1 MTGLDKL
8 FPKPVNV
15 EVAGKLVPIRELTI
29 GQLPRFLRAAAPV
42 LDSLMRQDGAEVGEL
57 LEHVDTVVNLVV
69 IATGIERETLEALP
83 ATDLIMLLEAMLEV
97 NGRFFGEALP
107 AFVSKLA
114 AKGAAAMDGLTPLS
128 SSSSTDTRGARSS
141 ATP

>member
-1 MTGLDKL
+1 MTGLDTL
-8 FPKPVNV
+8 IPTPVTV
-15 EVAGKLVPIRELTI
+15 EVAGELVEIRQLTI

-42 LDSLMRQDGAEVGEL
+42 LESLMRPEGAEVAEL
-57 LEHVDTVVNLVV
+57 LEHVDTVINLVV

-83 ATDLIMLLEAMLEV
+83 ATVLLRLLDVLLEV
-97 NGRFFGEALP
+97 NGSFFGEALP

-114 AKGAAAMDGLTPLS
+114 AKGAAVMDGLMPPS
-128 SSSSTDTRGARSS
+128 SSSSTDTPGARSS

>member
-1 MTGLDKL
+1 MTGLEKL

-15 EVAGKLVPIRELTI
+15 EVAGKLVQIRELTI

-42 LDSLMRQDGAEVGEL
+42 LESLIRPEGAEVAEL
-57 LEHVDTVVNLVV
+57 LEHVDTVVDLVV

-83 ATDLIMLLEAMLEV
+83 ATDLIMLLDAMLEV

-114 AKGAAAMDGLTPLS
+114 AKGAAVMDGLTPLS
-128 SSSSTDTRGARSS
+128 SSSSTDTPGAKSS
-141 ATP
+141 ATR